1 MLSAILIAVAIAA
14 LVIVAESLFEAG
26 ATVVTPSG
34 RHVENKKKGW
44 FTDISS
50 ETWTKALVM
59 GLGVGLVSFLTTR
72 VPAVF
77 SLVFFAAMLYF
88 YSYLATWWK
97 EDGSRFKEFI
107 PFILIGIFASF
118 VLNQTVAMCMTAFS
132 NTFWA
137 WLIEV
142 IGALVPMVFFWY
154 CIISMMFYQEE
165 ECKAKKDREGARK
178 KHNWALVWVVV
189 AIILILLT
197 LFPFFRTVSTNFRV
211 NPDQFGVDSKTSS
224 DGNGGWFKLFPRAGS
239 SAVIQQQPAATSA
252 PAATATPVA
261 TAQPSTWY
269 RFYNTEVLNDNDPNN
284 NFNFGP
290 NPYNVNERAEYYN
303 QSYRNRMRIDPA
315 LAAAD
320 MAWHDAIVGTRYLG
334 TFYEECKGNWA
345 TTINSAKVKF
355 MNDQKLFNQTLD
367 AYFAFLDTAD
377 SVELRY
383 VDAGLEDQM
392 YMNGYT
398 VNGVPDVI
406 VMKTDDHDGWF
417 LVYTF
422 VIKGQKFEVA
432 YRIDCGYQPTNVEKV
447 MGITPTTPP
456 TPPTT
461 PPSPPP
467 TTPPSPPPTTPPSP
481 PPTDPPAPSYP
492 PKDPTQ
498 GTPVGPNDDPGPGPD
513 TNTGVGGQHSSA
525 DQPTNS
531 DHMTHEEYV
540 ETIQELNEINQ
551 EQHVG
556 GDSNTPTVQ
565 APPET
570 HVDNNGDSGTG
581 NGGID
586 VSTPVSEPVH
596 VESPSG
602 EVTQIS
608 PDQPG
613 EAWGGPPD

>member
-50 ETWTKALVM
+50 ETWTKAIIM
-59 GLGVGLVSFLTTR
+59 GVTVGLISFLTTR
-72 VPAVF
+72 IPAIF
-77 SLVFFAAMLYF
+77 SLIFFGAMVYF
-88 YSYLATWWK
+88 YYYLAMWWK

-107 PFILIGIFASF
+107 PFILIGIPASL

-132 NTFWA
+132 GTFWA
-137 WLIEV
+137 WLIEI
-142 IGALVPMVFFWY
+142 IGALVPIVFFWY
-154 CIISMMFYQEE
+154 CIISMLFYQATECEE
-165 ECKAKKDREGARK
+165 KRDKEKAGRK
-178 KHNWALVWVVV
+178 RTLANVLIVI
-189 AIILILLT
+189 AIILLLLT
-197 LFPFFRTVSTNFRV
+197 LFPFFRSVSTNFGV
-211 NPDQFGVDSKTSS
+211 NPEQFGLGIDNSNRSS
-224 DGNGGWFKLFPRAGS
+224 SSWFNLFPKAGGSAQQTPS
-239 SAVIQQQPAATSA
+239 STAAPT
-252 PAATATPVA
+252 A

-290 NPYNVNERAEYYN
+290 NPFNKNEGAEYYN
-303 QSYRNRMRIDPA
+303 QSYRNRMRLDPA

-334 TFYEECKGNWA
+334 TFYEDCKGNWA
-345 TTINSAKVKF
+345 TTINAAKDRF
-355 MNDQKLFNQTLD
+355 MRDKALYYQILD
-367 AYFAFLDTAD
+367 SYFAFLDTAD

-398 VNGVPDVI
+398 TNGVPDVI
-406 VMKTDDHDGWF
+406 VMKTDNHDGWF

-447 MGITPTTPP
+447 MGITPQNPP
-456 TPPTT
+456 TPQPT
-461 PPSPPP
+461 PPP
-467 TTPPSPPPTTPPSP
+467 TNPPAP
-481 PPTDPPAPSYP
+481 PPTDPPAPPPTDPPAPPPTDPPAPPPTDP

-498 GTPVGPNDDPGPGPD
+498 GTDVGGNDDPGPGPD
-513 TNTGVGGQHSSA
+513 TNTGVGGQHSSE

-531 DHMTHEEYV
+531 DHMTHDEYV
-540 ETIQELNEINQ
+540 ETIQELHDINQ
-551 EQHVG
+551 DQHVG
-556 GDSNTPTVQ
+556 GEPNTPTVQ
-565 APPET
+565 TPPDT
-570 HVDNNGDSGTG
+570 HVDNNGDNGTG

-586 VSTPVSEPVH
+586 VPTPVSEPVH

-608 PDQPG
+608 PDNPG